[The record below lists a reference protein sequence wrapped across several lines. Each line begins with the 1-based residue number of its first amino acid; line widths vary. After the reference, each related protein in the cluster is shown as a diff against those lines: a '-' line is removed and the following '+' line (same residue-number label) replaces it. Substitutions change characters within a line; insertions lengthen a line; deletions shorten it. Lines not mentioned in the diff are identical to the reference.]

1 MYGDSRGVFRDNLF
15 GLDIEGL
22 TDFVW
27 RCFAQSAFA
36 SDVGGD
42 LDFWTVGEGVQTRI
56 ENAGR
61 SSELDMKSAGQ
72 EECTESDGYG
82 EPLSSVDEVKGG
94 SDKRES
100 SREPPGGGTREV
112 CASDYPR

>member
-1 MYGDSRGVFRDNLF
+1 MYGDSRAVFRDDLF
-15 GLDIEGL
+15 GFDIEGL

-42 LDFWTVGEGVQTRI
+42 LDFWTVGEGVQARI

-82 EPLSSVDEVKGG
+82 EPLSSVDEVKVG
-94 SDKRES
+94 SDKRQS
-100 SREPPGGGTREV
+100 RREPPGAGPRT
-112 CASDYPR
+112 DYPT